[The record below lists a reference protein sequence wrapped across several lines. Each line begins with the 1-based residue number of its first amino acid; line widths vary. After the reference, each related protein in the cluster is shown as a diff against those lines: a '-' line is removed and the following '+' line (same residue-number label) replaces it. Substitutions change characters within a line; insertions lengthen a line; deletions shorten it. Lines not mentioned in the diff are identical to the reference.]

1 MLPLVAVTAALLP
14 ACLILAGHWFP
25 WPSLLGRP
33 LSRIE
38 AYVFGVACIMLPATA
53 LAVNVTEAQTVVWL
67 YWTAAIAAGVA
78 TISAW
83 AIDRLIAYIH
93 SLRDQLDE
101 AQHAPDDKQ

>member
-25 WPSLLGRP
+25 WPSLLGRQ

-38 AYVFGVACIMLPATA
+38 AYVFGVSCIMLPATA

-67 YWTAAIAAGVA
+67 YWTAAIAAGIA
-78 TISAW
+78 TIGAW

-93 SLRDQLDE
+93 GLRDQIDE
-101 AQHAPDDKQ
+101 ARHAPDDEQ